1 VSPAT
6 GSRWTTALLAVA
18 AGGAVG
24 GPARYGVDLLLGA
37 EPGRVPWGTL
47 VANVVGAGLL
57 GALVSASR
65 RDARMSRPPPAAGP
79 AHLVLLLGTGFLGA
93 FTTFSTFLLQ
103 VLSMVG
109 QHNPFL
115 ALGYLLG
122 SVAAGVAAGWV
133 GLRLGTHLAS
143 RWSR

>member
-1 VSPAT
+1 MSSAT
-6 GSRWTTALLAVA
+6 GSRWTSALLLVA

-24 GPARYGVDLLLGA
+24 GPARYGVDLLLGT

-47 VANVVGAGLL
+47 AANVVGAGLL
-57 GALVSASR
+57 GALLSAAHR
-65 RDARMSRPPPAAGP
+65 NTRMSRPPAAAGP

-93 FTTFSTFLLQ
+93 FTTFSTYLLQ
-103 VLSMVG
+103 VLSLVG
-109 QHNPFL
+109 QHSPLL

-133 GLRLGTHLAS
+133 GLRLGAALATRSS
-143 RWSR
+143 R